1 MFNNYYL
8 NLISQAILF
17 GAPAAAL
24 NIWAEVY
31 YFTHYPVLVAWLSSI
46 SVASFTIAIFS
57 TIYGTVQTIRRIKE
71 KRTSVNTQYVKSDS
85 NGNTTI
91 IQKSSGDNVTQI
103 AIQNNYYRGDA
114 SRKMCLRYV
123 NVSVDH
129 TSEENHR

>member
-1 MFNNYYL
+1 MFKNYYL

-46 SVASFTIAIFS
+46 AVAGFTISIFS
-57 TIYGTVQTIRRIKE
+57 VIYGMVRAIQRINENRISNIKKIKISSNKE
-71 KRTSVNTQYVKSDS
+71 VKNVQYVKIGS
-85 NGNTTI
+85 NGTTI
-91 IQKSSGDNVTQI
+91 IQKSNGNNTTQI
-103 AIQNNYYRGDA
+103 AIQNNYYR
-114 SRKMCLRYV
+114 
-123 NVSVDH
+123 